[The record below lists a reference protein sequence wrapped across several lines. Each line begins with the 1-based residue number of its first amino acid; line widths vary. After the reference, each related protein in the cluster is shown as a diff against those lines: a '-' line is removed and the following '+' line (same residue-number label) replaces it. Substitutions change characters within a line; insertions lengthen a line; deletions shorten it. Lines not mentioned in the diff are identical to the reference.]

1 MSAKQILVNAII
13 RFVLFL
19 LFMYFLIN
27 TISSSGW
34 GFFAILFALVA
45 TNDFVQ
51 TIRLIQIYLNI
62 KKNSKK

>member
-1 MSAKQILVNAII
+1 MSAKQILVNVII
-13 RFVLFL
+13 RYVLFL
-19 LFMYFLIN
+19 LFMYFLIS

-51 TIRLIQIYLNI
+51 AVRLTQVYFKI
-62 KKNSKK
+62 KNNSKK